1 MRKMKKCFPGAEPGT
16 GVRHCGRLR
25 RLLRQQREQ
34 QKEDTT
40 AQSDLA
46 KIQAAGVLKVGITEY
61 EPMNYKDKNGEW
73 TGFDTEF
80 AQALGEKLGVKVQF
94 VEINWNNKYNELSSG
109 AVDCL
114 WNGMTITD
122 EGKKPPALPT
132 PMQRTRR
139 WS

>member
-1 MRKMKKCFPGAEPGT
+1 
-16 GVRHCGRLR
+16 
-25 RLLRQQREQ
+25 
-34 QKEDTT
+34 
-40 AQSDLA
+40 
-46 KIQAAGVLKVGITEY
+46 
-61 EPMNYKDKNGEW
+61 MNYKDKNGEW

-122 EGKKPPALPT
+122 EAKRPPALPT

>member
-1 MRKMKKCFPGAEPGT
+1 M
-16 GVRHCGRLR
+16 RHCGRLR

-61 EPMNYKDKNGEW
+61 KPMNYKDKNDEW

-80 AQALGEKLGVKVQF
+80 A
-94 VEINWNNKYNELSSG
+94 
-109 AVDCL
+109 
-114 WNGMTITD
+114 
-122 EGKKPPALPT
+122 
-132 PMQRTRR
+132 RR
-139 WS
+139 WARSWA